1 MATQAYFRRVIKI
14 RAEDSPNVQ
23 AGIKAM
29 QLGQLNPS
37 PLLLNTPEQPWGVF
51 SQQEFDEARSR
62 YERNQ
67 RRGMVLTG
75 LSDPALQK
83 IPGVITFQEYLER
96 RRTWDKIR
104 QCVGLD
110 AEFYEG
116 AEVMLFPPQWLDRSH
131 HIAETVRGKQG
142 RKAKAMG
149 CDPGEGGA
157 SSSWVVG
164 DELGILE
171 VYSVKTPD
179 TTAVPTITLMLM
191 RKWNIPEESVA
202 MDRGG
207 GGKQH
212 ADYLEQYHGINIQT
226 VAFGESPTIEPRRS
240 LIQVEE
246 KIDTRHEKYAFI
258 NVRAEMYWR
267 AREYLDPALNPSG
280 YGIPAEYT
288 MLRSELA
295 PIPMQLGSE
304 ETGQWSCWDQEGR
317 FRLPPKNRR
326 NTGVRGERQVCL
338 VDLIGHSPDEA
349 DAFVLMLH
357 ALQNAENIVPAG
369 VM

>member
-157 SSSWVVG
+157 SSSWVIG

-212 ADYLEQYHGINIQT
+212 ADYLEQYHGVNIQT

-240 LIQVEE
+240 LVQVEE

-267 AREYLDPALNPSG
+267 AREYLDPALNPQG

-357 ALQNAENIVPAG
+357 ALENSRNIIPAG
-369 VM
+369 VI

>member
-1 MATQAYFRRVIKI
+1 MNYFRRVIKI

-23 AGIKAM
+23 AGINAM
-29 QLGQLNPS
+29 REGRIAPS

-51 SQQEFDEARSR
+51 SQQEFHNAQQL

-67 RRGMVLTG
+67 RRGMTLEGISASSLTI
-75 LSDPALQK
+75 
-83 IPGVITFQEYLER
+83 IPGVLTCQEYLER
-96 RRTWDKIR
+96 RRTWDRIR

-116 AEVMLFPPQWLDRSH
+116 AEVMLFPPQWLDRAH
-131 HIAETVRGKQG
+131 HIADTLRSKTG
-142 RKAKAMG
+142 RIAKAIG

-157 SSSWVVG
+157 SSAWVVG

-171 VYSVKTPD
+171 VLSMKTPD
-179 TTAVPTITLMLM
+179 TTVVPTTTLMLM
-191 RKWNIPEESVA
+191 RKWGVPEESVA

-212 ADYLEQYHGINIQT
+212 ADYLEQYHGINIMT

-240 LIQVEE
+240 LIQIEE
-246 KIDTRHEKYAFI
+246 RQDVRHEKYAFV
-258 NVRAEMYWR
+258 NMRAEMYWR
-267 AREYLDPALNPSG
+267 AREKLDPALNPQG

-288 MLRSELA
+288 ILRSELA

-326 NTGVRGERQVCL
+326 NKGVKGEREVCL
-338 VDLIGHSPDEA
+338 VELIGHSPDEA
-349 DAFVLMLH
+349 DALVLMIH
-357 ALQNAENIVPAG
+357 ALDNASSIVPAG
-369 VM
+369 VLG

>member
-1 MATQAYFRRVIKI
+1 MNYFRRVIKI
-14 RAEDSPNVQ
+14 RAEDSPNVI
-23 AGIKAM
+23 AGINSM
-29 QLGQLNPS
+29 REGRIPPS
-37 PLLLNTPEQPWGVF
+37 QLLLNTPEQPWGVF
-51 SQQEFDEARSR
+51 SQQEFTEAQQL

-67 RRGMVLTG
+67 RRGMTLQEGVSAGLLNVVPGVLTC
-75 LSDPALQK
+75 
-83 IPGVITFQEYLER
+83 QEYLER
-96 RRTWDKIR
+96 RRTWDRIR

-116 AEVMLFPPQWLDRSH
+116 TEVMLFPPQWLDRAH
-131 HIAETVRGKQG
+131 AVAESLRSKQG

-171 VYSVKTPD
+171 VLSLKTPD
-179 TTAVPTITLMLM
+179 TTVVPTTTLMMM
-191 RKWNIPEESVA
+191 RKWNVPEESVA

-212 ADYLEQYHGINIQT
+212 ADYLEQYHGIDIMT
-226 VAFGESPTIEPRRS
+226 VAFGESPTIEPRSS
-240 LIQVEE
+240 LVQIEE
-246 KIDTRHEKYAFI
+246 RVDTRHEKYAFV
-258 NVRAEMYWR
+258 NMRAEMYWR
-267 AREYLDPALNPSG
+267 GREKLDPALNPQG

-326 NTGVRGERQVCL
+326 NKGIRGEREVCL
-338 VDLIGHSPDEA
+338 VELIGHSPDEA
-349 DAFVLMLH
+349 DALVLMVH
-357 ALQNAENIVPAG
+357 ALDNASSNIPAG
-369 VM
+369 VLG